1 MCERPCQNGQPLE
14 ELCDGTNGCDCGQ
27 PRPEIVVKC
36 TIAERQV
43 TFDPDAVGTF
53 RVKAA
58 MLSDAVRTM
67 HVRKAAF
74 GLQVAVVETLSEELS
89 VLNEM
94 LDIIDPEYTIVDDK
108 EEPK

>member
-1 MCERPCQNGQPLE
+1 MCDP
-14 ELCDGTNGCDCGQ
+14 CDCGQ
-27 PRPEIVVKC
+27 PTPEIVVKC

-67 HVRKAAF
+67 HVKKAAF

-94 LDIIDPEYTIVDDK
+94 LDIQEESDPLSADDVDAIRQVYKNAEDVT
-108 EEPK
+108 